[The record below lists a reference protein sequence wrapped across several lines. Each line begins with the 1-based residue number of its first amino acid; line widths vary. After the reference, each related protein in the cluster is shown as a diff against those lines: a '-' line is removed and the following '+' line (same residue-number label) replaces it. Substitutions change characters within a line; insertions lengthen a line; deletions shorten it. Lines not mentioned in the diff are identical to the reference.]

1 MKAVIVFMLLFAAV
15 YCHPVKRS
23 TSSSESTEMQ
33 SVDGQSDSV
42 PDESSEEED
51 IDDDADDDDSDSDE
65 SDEIT
70 DPTAF
75 PITESTLIPTINGRG
90 DNIGYQSN
98 YKKHIYYVDGN
109 NVEKGPSSFKA
120 RSFNKGNYKDEDLK
134 LLKVLD
140 KSGLD
145 QGVEVSSGTES
156 DDISQLE
163 QRSAISASDA
173 SDGDSSASQE
183 SEENSQSSEEDTTA
197 ANTTANDSSE
207 SSESEEINVTDQP
220 VVIKNSNPE
229 VVNL

>member
-1 MKAVIVFMLLFAAV
+1 MLD
-15 YCHPVKRS
+15 K
-23 TSSSESTEMQ
+23 TIQ
-33 SVDGQSDSV
+33 
-42 PDESSEEED
+42 EED
-51 IDDDADDDDSDSDE
+51 LNGNMI
-65 SDEIT
+65 
-70 DPTAF
+70 
-75 PITESTLIPTINGRG
+75 STL
-90 DNIGYQSN
+90 
-98 YKKHIYYVDGN
+98 YKTQRVPL
-109 NVEKGPSSFKA
+109 VSQ
-120 RSFNKGNYKDEDLK
+120 
-134 LLKVLD
+134 VLD

>member
-1 MKAVIVFMLLFAAV
+1 MLD
-15 YCHPVKRS
+15 K
-23 TSSSESTEMQ
+23 TIQ
-33 SVDGQSDSV
+33 
-42 PDESSEEED
+42 EED
-51 IDDDADDDDSDSDE
+51 LNGNMI
-65 SDEIT
+65 
-70 DPTAF
+70 
-75 PITESTLIPTINGRG
+75 STL
-90 DNIGYQSN
+90 
-98 YKKHIYYVDGN
+98 YKTQRVPLVSQVLQVD
-109 NVEKGPSSFKA
+109 KT
-120 RSFNKGNYKDEDLK
+120 
-134 LLKVLD
+134 
-140 KSGLD
+140 GLD

-207 SSESEEINVTDQP
+207 SSESKEINVTDQP